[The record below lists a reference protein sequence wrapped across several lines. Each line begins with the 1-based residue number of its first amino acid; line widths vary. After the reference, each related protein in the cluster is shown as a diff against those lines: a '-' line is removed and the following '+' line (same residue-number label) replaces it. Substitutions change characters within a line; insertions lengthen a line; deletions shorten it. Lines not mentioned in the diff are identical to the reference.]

1 MIVKEAVVQKPAR
14 HAQIEQVR
22 EKGLCA
28 TIVRREMLREFHVTV
43 EPLPGES
50 PQVVAERLHA
60 FVRANAARIVRQEAF
75 GTNDACRE
83 LIARHTHI
91 SGKPNW
97 PISCIEALSCENAP
111 LAGLHA
117 LAISGVEIEP
127 LFEGKRPVGT
137 VFSDGFARHCIL
149 GDIVPEISKSGRE
162 GRTHEVFQKLARH
175 LESAGMKLTDVART
189 WLFLDDILEWYGLFN
204 KKRREV
210 FKQFHVFDHC
220 IPASTGIGTA
230 NPHQAALLAGAW
242 AVRSIQGS
250 ATVHPVESPLQCSAR
265 DYGSCFS
272 RAVEVSTPDLRRLLI
287 SGTASIAPDG
297 ATEFVGDVR
306 KQVART
312 MKVVE
317 AILFSRGM
325 RWRDTSR
332 ATVYL
337 RNASDAWAF
346 GEYMEEQKLVL
357 PVLLTEATVCR
368 DDLLFEIELDA
379 LAGARQGRSSQ
390 DWQI

>member
-1 MIVKEAVVQKPAR
+1 MIAKELTLRKPTR
-14 HAQIEQVR
+14 CAQIEQVR

-50 PQVVAERLHA
+50 PQALARRLHA
-60 FVRANAARIVRQEAF
+60 FATANSARIVRQEAF
-75 GTNDACRE
+75 GANDACRE
-83 LIARHTHI
+83 LIAHQTQI
-91 SGKPNW
+91 FGEVNW
-97 PISCIEALSCENAP
+97 PINCVEALSCEKAP

-117 LAISGVEIEP
+117 LAISGVEIESI
-127 LFEGKRPVGT
+127 FEGKRPVGT
-137 VFSDGFARHCIL
+137 LFFDGFARHCIL
-149 GDIVPEISKSGRE
+149 GDIAPEISKAGRE

-175 LESAGMKLTDVART
+175 LESVGMELTDVART
-189 WLFLDDILEWYGLFN
+189 WLFLDDILEWYGPFN
-204 KKRREV
+204 KERREV
-210 FKQFHVFDHC
+210 FEQFHVFDHC
-220 IPASTGIGTA
+220 VPASTGIGAA

-242 AVRSIQGS
+242 AVRPIRAS

-272 RAVEVSTPDLRRLLI
+272 RAVEISTPDLRRLLI

-297 ATEFVGDVR
+297 ATEFVGDVG
-306 KQVART
+306 KQIART
-312 MKVVE
+312 MEVVE
-317 AILFSRGM
+317 AILSSRGM
-325 RWRDTSR
+325 RWPDTSR

-346 GEYMEEQKLVL
+346 CEYMQEQELVL
-357 PVLLTEATVCR
+357 PVLVTEATVCR

-379 LAGARQGRSSQ
+379 VASTRRSSQ